1 MDEGAGGRRVMDA
14 REQASNAEASAG
26 VRSALQH
33 GKDLWRT
40 VKGLAKQAGL
50 DQKQVEDLLVRQ
62 QSDVVR
68 REGKGGRGLYASK
81 ERVDKD
87 RQRRAK
93 QRTDTEDTRGPISDE
108 DARTKVRRVLKKARK
123 DPEYPLGRRSI
134 DGILKATRLR
144 RDLDPEKRGEYLE
157 ALLAGQSD
165 IERTEGTDGK
175 IWYALKEREDAGP
188 LDERL
193 QRRANHESLRALGVS
208 PYPASFD
215 RSDSV
220 SAIVETHG
228 RRAGEELERE
238 RPETVTAGRIVAIR
252 SFGKANFLVLS
263 DGQSELQAYVRQD
276 SVSTRDFDLFKLLD
290 VGDLVG
296 VAGRVF
302 RTRTNELTVWAVRL
316 EFLAKSFEPLPEKWN
331 ELFDVE
337 IRYRQRY
344 LDLIVNPSSRQVFET
359 RSRVVRAIRRFLDDR
374 GYLEVETPM
383 MQPMAGGALA
393 RPFVTHHNA
402 LDLPLYLR
410 VAPELYLKRLVV
422 GGLER
427 VYEINRNFRNE
438 GISTRHNPEFTM
450 LEFYE
455 AYSDYQDLMKFSAEL
470 LRETAEAA
478 LDGRAKAEFGE
489 HQIDFSA
496 LNRLTLAETVAEYW
510 PDKASRPAP
519 AELADIGKIRELATI
534 HQRSGPKIAL
544 PDGMSAGAALLKLFE
559 AACEPLLIQPTAVY
573 DYPVEASPLSKQKPS
588 DPNWVE
594 RFEIFCGGMEIA
606 NGYSELNDPLE
617 QLHRFEEQAAA
628 RAAGDHEAHRI
639 DEDYIRALCY
649 GLPPTAGEG
658 IGIDRLTMLLTNSP
672 TIRDVILFPL
682 LRPEGEIGIAQ
693 RLRNAAGKPRK
704 ASGT

>member
-1 MDEGAGGRRVMDA
+1 MSPEDRILQQRYEKIDRIAKLGFQRYPHKYAATHTVPEVRAAFDA
-14 REQASNAEASAG
+14 RDGESLESDKPRARICGRLTRKRRQGKAG
-26 VRSALQH
+26 FAN
-33 GKDLWRT
+33 
-40 VKGLAKQAGL
+40 VKQGGVQIQLY
-50 DQKQVEDLLVRQ
+50 
-62 QSDVVR
+62 VR
-68 REGKGGRGLYASK
+68 R
-81 ERVDKD
+81 
-87 RQRRAK
+87 
-93 QRTDTEDTRGPISDE
+93 DE
-108 DARTKVRRVLKKARK
+108 
-123 DPEYPLGRRSI
+123 
-134 DGILKATRLR
+134 
-144 RDLDPEKRGEYLE
+144 
-157 ALLAGQSD
+157 
-165 IERTEGTDGK
+165 
-175 IWYALKEREDAGP
+175 
-188 LDERL
+188 
-193 QRRANHESLRALGVS
+193 VS
-208 PYPASFD
+208 
-215 RSDSV
+215 
-220 SAIVETHG
+220 E
-228 RRAGEELERE
+228 
-238 RPETVTAGRIVAIR
+238 
-252 SFGKANFLVLS
+252 
-263 DGQSELQAYVRQD
+263 
-276 SVSTRDFDLFKLLD
+276 RDFELYKLLD
-290 VGDLVG
+290 AGDLIG
-296 VAGRVF
+296 AEGRVF
-302 RTRTNELTVWAVRL
+302 RTRTGELTLRVSSM
-316 EFLAKSFEPLPEKWN
+316 EFLSKSVLPPPEKFHG
-331 ELFDVE
+331 LQDVE
-337 IRYRQRY
+337 IRYRQRS
-344 LDLIVNPSSRQVFET
+344 LDLISNDAVRQTFVTRAKIVRTLRASFE
-359 RSRVVRAIRRFLDDR
+359 RR
-374 GYLEVETPM
+374 GYIEVETPM
-383 MQPMAGGALA
+383 MQPVYGGALA
-393 RPFVTHHNA
+393 RPFRTHHNA
-402 LDLPLYLR
+402 LDVDLYLR
-410 VAPELYLKRLVV
+410 IAPELYLKRLTV
-422 GGLER
+422 GGLDR

-438 GISTRHNPEFTM
+438 GLSKHHNPEFTM